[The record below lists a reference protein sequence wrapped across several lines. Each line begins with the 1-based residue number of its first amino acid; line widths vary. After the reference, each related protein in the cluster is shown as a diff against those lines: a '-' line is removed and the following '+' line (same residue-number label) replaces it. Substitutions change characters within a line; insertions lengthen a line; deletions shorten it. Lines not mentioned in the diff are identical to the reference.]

1 MRRAA
6 SKKMSGSGLWFTPS
20 LRSTITSVIHWLGA
34 SLYFLSNYHNA
45 GGMIVEDGNCALDF
59 TSQSRNRDMSWARW
73 NLNRSKL

>member
-1 MRRAA
+1 MDSKPSNLFFSFRAQIVT
-6 SKKMSGSGLWFTPS
+6 FT
-20 LRSTITSVIHWLGA
+20 TVILLVTVA